1 MALVGS
7 LTRSGAS
14 SPLGE
19 KVPTLRAVFLG
30 NDAWSVPPLEALA
43 GSSHDLVRVIT
54 RTPRPAGRG
63 NALRSTAVAEAAREM
78 NLPLSEIDSI
88 GDAEAVGSMAAEEP
102 DVLVVVAYGEILPR
116 SVLELPRLAPV
127 NVHFSLLPKL
137 RGANP
142 VRAALLTGLPET
154 GVTTMRMDEGLDTG
168 DVLLQRSEAILEDDD
183 AGTLG
188 SRLANLGGSL
198 LVRTLDAMAADDLR
212 PVAQDED
219 AATYAPKLRREDRT
233 LRWTEDA
240 RTLARTVRAL
250 APEPAANTSFRGR
263 SLKVY
268 RAVPKDGAGEP
279 GTIVDLD
286 QEGLTVATGA
296 GMLRLLDVGPQ
307 GRRRMSAA
315 QFARGARPRA
325 GERME

>member
-1 MALVGS
+1 
-7 LTRSGAS
+7 
-14 SPLGE
+14 
-19 KVPTLRAVFLG
+19 LRVVFLG
-30 NDAWSVPPLEALA
+30 NDAWSVPPLQALA
-43 GSSHDLVRVIT
+43 GSAHEVVRVIT
-54 RTPRPAGRG
+54 RTPQPAGRG
-63 NALRSTAVAEAAREM
+63 NALRPTAVAEAARET
-78 NLPLSEIDSI
+78 NLPFSEIDSI
-88 GDAEAVGSMAAEEP
+88 ADADVIGSMAAEEP

-116 SVLELPRLAPV
+116 VVLELPTLAPV

-142 VRAALLTGLPET
+142 VRASLLTGLPET

-168 DVLLQRSEAILEDDD
+168 DILLQRSEVIREDDD

-219 AATYAPKLRREDRT
+219 DATYAPKLRREDRT

-268 RAVPKDGAGEP
+268 RALPANGAGEP
-279 GTIVDLD
+279 GAIVDLD
-286 QEGLTVATGA
+286 REGLTVATGD
-296 GMLRLLDVGPQ
+296 GVLRLLDVGPE

-315 QFARGARPRA
+315 EFARGARARA